1 MEKFSLVCN
10 LNVNVGLLVYCEVPD
25 MTSHPAN
32 ISTTQGVSFHT
43 VVESWFKQFINVSYH
58 AVPNEVD
65 GLIHVCVRGWSR
77 VQLWKGKMC

>member
-1 MEKFSLVCN
+1 MEKCSLVCN
-10 LNVNVGLLVYCEVPD
+10 LNVNVGLLVYCEIPD

-43 VVESWFKQFINVSYH
+43 VVESRFKQFINVCYH

-77 VQLWKGKMC
+77 VQLWEGKMC

>member
-1 MEKFSLVCN
+1 MGKCRLVCSCN
-10 LNVNVGLLVYCEVPD
+10 LNVNVGLPVYCEIPD
-25 MTSHPAN
+25 MTSHPAD

-43 VVESWFKQFINVSYH
+43 

-77 VQLWKGKMC
+77 VQLWKGEMC

>member
-1 MEKFSLVCN
+1 MWAYLCI
-10 LNVNVGLLVYCEVPD
+10 YCEIPD

-43 VVESWFKQFINVSYH
+43 VVKSWFKQFINVSYH
-58 AVPNEVD
+58 AAPNEVD